1 MKELDETRSTM
12 QNPKLNILILHLD
25 LGIGGAEQLMITIAR
40 CLQETDHNIE
50 ILTTHH
56 DKNHCFDE
64 TKPDGKQVL
73 RFSRWHLVCTRY
85 SWEEGLRLW

>member
-1 MKELDETRSTM
+1 MMKINDKNIVLEKNR
-12 QNPKLNILILHLD
+12 KLNILILHLD

-40 CLQETDHNIE
+40 SLQEIDHNIE

-64 TKPDGKQVL
+64 TKPDGKQIL
-73 RFSRWHLVCTRY
+73 HFSSLHLSV
-85 SWEEGLRLW
+85 